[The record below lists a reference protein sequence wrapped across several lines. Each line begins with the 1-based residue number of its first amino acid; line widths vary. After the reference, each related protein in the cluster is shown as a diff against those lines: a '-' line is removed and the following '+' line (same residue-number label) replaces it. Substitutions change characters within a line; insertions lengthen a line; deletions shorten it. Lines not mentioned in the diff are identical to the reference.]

1 LTTLRLSRSSWAVPA
16 RPVRIVHLGIGN
28 FSRAHQAWYTQTVDP
43 ERAWGIAAFTGRR
56 PDVARALAPQGGLY
70 TLIERGPV
78 SDQLTVI
85 DVVQSVR
92 PAADLDGLLEIVA
105 APATSLIT
113 LTVTE
118 AGYRLTDTEPAS
130 SSLGRLALALM
141 TRYHRGGGPLAI
153 VSCDNLQANG
163 SVLRERVLS
172 LADQIESGLAAWVDR
187 EVAFVSTSVDRIT
200 PPADAQDR
208 LVVERELG
216 LSDQTP
222 VVCEPFSDWVLCG
235 DFPGGRP
242 NWEDAGARFVDEIEP
257 WERRK
262 LWILNGGHSLLAYL
276 GIARGHRSVAD
287 AVSDPEL
294 FEALNAFWDLAER
307 QLPAD
312 LLGIASYR
320 RQLLERLAQTRIA
333 YPLSQIAGDG
343 LEKLR
348 NRVVPVIEAAQL
360 RGDSAEPAMR
370 ILLAWTR
377 WLIDEPGRVTTD
389 QNAHL
394 LRDALTAGSDLDQ
407 TVGLIKLLA
416 PGLAAAV
423 TNDR

>member
-1 LTTLRLSRSSWAVPA
+1 LTPVRLSRSSWAVSA

-56 PDVARALAPQGGLY
+56 PDMAHALAPQGGLY

-85 DVVQSVR
+85 DVVQNVR

-118 AGYRLTDTEPAS
+118 AGYRSTDTEPAG

-141 TRYHRGGGPLAI
+141 TRYRRGGGPLAI

-172 LADQIESGLAAWVDR
+172 LADQIDSGSAAWVDR

-216 LSDQTP
+216 LSDQAP

-242 NWEDAGARFVDEIEP
+242 NWGDAGARFVDEIEP

-294 FEALNAFWDLAER
+294 SEALNAFWDLVER
-307 QLPAD
+307 LLPTD
-312 LLGIASYR
+312 LLGIATYR
-320 RQLLERLAQTRIA
+320 GQLLERFAQSRIA

-348 NRVVPVIEAAQL
+348 NRVVPVIEAAQQ

-394 LRDALTAGSDLDQ
+394 LRDALTAGSELDQ